1 MAARSHIT
9 NLIVWVRP
17 RLFSVTR
24 AEISIIP
31 NVQITRSENMAKL
44 VIVLETKGQ
53 GQITERLRAI
63 EALQGVLNVSMI
75 SHYLEDT
82 ADVRKRGKHRS
93 PMARTRAPLPA
104 TSGRPQPL
112 PLTIRGT
119 SAGSGDLAGERE
131 FVERKAME
139 PHAASAA

>member
-1 MAARSHIT
+1 MADRSHIS

-44 VIVLETKGQ
+44 VIVLETKSQ
-53 GQITERLRAI
+53 GQIAERLRAI
-63 EALQGVLNVSMI
+63 EALQGVLNVSLI

-93 PMARTRAPLPA
+93 PRGRTRAPLPA
-104 TSGRPQPL
+104 
-112 PLTIRGT
+112 
-119 SAGSGDLAGERE
+119 
-131 FVERKAME
+131 ME
-139 PHAASAA
+139 PHAVSAA